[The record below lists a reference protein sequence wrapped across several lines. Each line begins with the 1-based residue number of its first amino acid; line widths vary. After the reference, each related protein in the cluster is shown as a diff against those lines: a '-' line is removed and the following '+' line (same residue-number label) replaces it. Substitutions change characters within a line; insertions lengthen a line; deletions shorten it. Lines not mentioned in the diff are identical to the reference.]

1 MFDEL
6 RINLIL
12 LLLNIIALG
21 NFVYPPR
28 NELLI
33 LLVAFMI
40 FPVSYSI
47 KLKMRIVTL
56 LSIIASFM
64 TI

>member
-1 MFDEL
+1 MT
-6 RINLIL
+6 L
-12 LLLNIIALG
+12 LLLSIISLG

-33 LLVAFMI
+33 ILVAFMI
-40 FPVSYSI
+40 IPVPYSI
-47 KLKMRIVTL
+47 KIKMRIVTL

-64 TI
+64 TIEIVC